1 MEIERLGSSD
11 EALGEVVAFITR
23 LNRDATHHVLYC
35 DEDEAALMTTL
46 SGFGIPP
53 QDTFVIARA
62 GGEVKGVLGFDADE
76 RLGRAWAYGPFVDH
90 AEHKLIAETL
100 WESSVPLLPETIGEI
115 EMAFDVRNKGL
126 DRFAEDHGMTLYK
139 DMPVLSLR
147 NDDWARVAPGPH
159 KIAELNTEHFDGFE
173 GLHDVSFPS
182 TFWSAREI
190 VERLND
196 HRRVMVATDDSGVI
210 GYIYAEVDAPTRQG
224 GIEFLAVAPDKRR
237 DGVGNALVEESLR
250 WLFSAPEVDEVF
262 AIVDDDNSGARALFE
277 GFGFR
282 VIRRMRAFRTPRPL
296 DTSR

>member
-1 MEIERLGSSD
+1 MEIERLGSS
-11 EALGEVVAFITR
+11 EEEIAEVVAFVTR

-35 DEDEAALMTTL
+35 DEDETALLKTL
-46 SGFGIPP
+46 SSFGIPP
-53 QDTFVIARA
+53 QDTFVIARSH
-62 GGEVKGVLGFDADE
+62 GEVKGVLGFDADE

-90 AEHKLIAETL
+90 PEHQQIAETL

-115 EMAFDVRNKGL
+115 ELAFDVRNKSL
-126 DRFAEDHGMTLYK
+126 DRFAEDHSMTLYK

-147 NDDWARVAPGPH
+147 HDDWARVASGPH
-159 KIAELNTEHFDGFE
+159 QIGELTDEQFDGFE
-173 GLHDVSFPS
+173 SLHDIAFPS

-190 VERLND
+190 VERRND
-196 HRRVMVATDDSGVI
+196 QRRVMVATDDSGVI
-210 GYIYAEVDAPTRQG
+210 GYIYAEVDVPTRQG

-237 DGVGNALVEESLR
+237 QGVGNALVEGSLR

-296 DTSR
+296 DTDR

>member
-1 MEIERLGSSD
+1 MEIQRLGSND
-11 EALGEVVAFITR
+11 EEIAEVVAFITR

-35 DEDEAALMTTL
+35 DEDEAALMKTL
-46 SGFGIPP
+46 SSFGIPP
-53 QDTFVIARA
+53 QDTFVIARS

-90 AEHKLIAETL
+90 AEHQHIAETL

-147 NDDWARVAPGPH
+147 TDDWARVASGPH
-159 KIAELNTEHFDGFE
+159 KIGELTDEDFDGFE
-173 GLHDVSFPS
+173 KLHDLSFPS

-190 VERLND
+190 VERRGEQ
-196 HRRVMVATDDSGVI
+196 RRIMVATDDSGVI
-210 GYIYAEVDAPTRQG
+210 GYIYSEVDAPTRQG

-237 DGVGNALVEESLR
+237 QGVGNALVEASLR
-250 WLFSAPEVDEVF
+250 WLFSVPEVDEVF

-296 DTSR
+296 YTDR